1 MTTNSTRTYVLDTSV
16 LLSSPRAMF
25 SFKEHEVV
33 LPLVVINEL
42 EAKRN
47 DPELGKVARAA
58 LRALDKAFANIKD
71 AEKGVIVTQ
80 EGGRL
85 RVEVNHIEGSSL
97 PETFTRDHSHDTRI
111 IVIAHNLMTEAKV
124 SNREVILVSKD
135 LPMRIKASSIGQII
149 SEDYHGDL
157 VADSG
162 YNGVI
167 MGDFTKE
174 VIDKLYKDSFLDAS
188 VIEQYIKDYKEQPS
202 NVGVVLHSR
211 ESSSSGLARKN
222 FNGDLE
228 IISGDLKALG
238 LSGRSAEQRI
248 ALAHLLDP
256 RIGIVSLGGAA
267 GTGKSVLA
275 IAAALELV
283 MERRQAKKVIVFR
296 PVLAVGGESI
306 GFLPGTAE
314 EKMAPFAA
322 ATRDALGSIASENVI
337 DEILNRGLLEVLPL
351 TYIRGRSFVDT
362 ILIIDEA
369 QNLERNTLLTALS
382 RTGRDS
388 RVFMTHDV
396 AQRDN
401 LHVGRYDGVAAVV
414 EKLKGEKLF
423 AHITLTRSERSPVAE
438 MVTRLLDLE

>member
-1 MTTNSTRTYVLDTSV
+1 MTTTSTRTYVLDTSV

-58 LRALDKAFANIKD
+58 LRALDSAFVNIKD
-71 AEKGVIVTQ
+71 AEEGVVVTP

-85 RVEVNHIEGSSL
+85 RVEVNHIVSDTL
-97 PETFTRDHSHDTRI
+97 PPAFTKDFSHDTRI
-111 IVIAHNLMTEAKV
+111 IIIAHNLMIEAKQKG
-124 SNREVILVSKD
+124 NEVILVSKD
-135 LPMRIKASSIGQII
+135 LPMRIKASSIGQIPT
-149 SEDYHGDL
+149 EDYHGDL
-157 VADSG
+157 IADSG

-167 MGDFTKE
+167 EASFPRD
-174 VIDKLYKDSFLDAS
+174 VLDQLYKDAFLDANMVLKS
-188 VIEQYIKDYKEQPS
+188 IPDFNKLPS
-202 NVGVVLHSR
+202 NVGVILRSDG
-211 ESSSSGLARKN
+211 SSSSGLGRKN
-222 FNGDLE
+222 ANGDLE
-228 IISGDLKALG
+228 IIPNEMRAFGLK
-238 LSGRSAEQRI
+238 GRSAEQRI

-256 RIGIVSLGGAA
+256 SIGIVSLGGAA

-283 MERRQAKKVIVFR
+283 MERREAKKVIVFR

-322 ATRDALGSIASENVI
+322 ATRDALSSITSENVI
-337 DEILNRGLLEVLPL
+337 NEILERDLLEVLPL

-414 EKLKGEKLF
+414 EKLKGEELF